1 MNAVVIL
8 SMALAAV
15 MAAPK
20 KAYEIKDPAQMIAE
34 VKGMVCIFCSF
45 TVRENLERLDF
56 LDKKMFRK
64 GKVASVEEGTVT
76 MALARGKKVD
86 FAELYRIM
94 HKGGY
99 DILAVHLNLTGV
111 VSKKDDSIMML
122 NEFTGQE
129 FSLVDVQW
137 RPWWDAEDY
146 EGSRISVQ
154 GVIPEDALAKPEA
167 GRWVPVKVKSV
178 RVLQDEKAGQ
188 KAEVSQK

>member
-1 MNAVVIL
+1 MNAVAIL
-8 SMALAAV
+8 SIALAAV

-20 KAYEIKDPAQMIAE
+20 KAYEIRDPAQMIAE

-86 FAELYRIM
+86 VAELYRIM

-99 DILAVHLNLTGV
+99 DIQAVHLNLIGRAA
-111 VSKKDDSIMML
+111 KMDDSIVIL

-129 FSLVDVQW
+129 FSLVDDQW

-146 EGSRISVQ
+146 DGSRISIQ
-154 GVIPEDALAKPEA
+154 GVIPENALARPEA
-167 GRWVPVKVKSV
+167 WKRVPVRVKSV

-188 KAEVSQK
+188 KEEAAQK